1 MARMGHNRES
11 EAVAMKT
18 WFGVGRR
25 SLSRKFCHIV
35 DDVGALQT
43 NLVALLGGVL
53 VLVFGLILASL
64 VNSQAAATGSA
75 ANIGSFSGAQSLNDL
90 IPLVFM
96 MVILIAGVGLI
107 GLGGAGVA
115 GKGPMSGR

>member
-1 MARMGHNRES
+1 MRFLVGDR
-11 EAVAMKT
+11 
-18 WFGVGRR
+18 GVLG
-25 SLSRKFCHIV
+25 
-35 DDVGALQT
+35 T

-53 VLVFGLILASL
+53 IIVFGLILAGL
-64 VNSQAAATGSA
+64 VNSQAATSGSA
-75 ANIGSFSGAQSLNDL
+75 ANIGSFAGAQSLNDL